1 MASRRGD
8 RSPVGRKLATTS
20 KAVGAAFNAA
30 LAEQG
35 GSVPVWLILNS
46 LRHGRWTT
54 QLDLAR
60 SLGIEGPTLTRHLD
74 NLETGGL
81 VVRLRSDAD
90 RRAVSVELT
99 PAGEQAHDRMLG
111 AVIAFN
117 RRLQAGLT
125 AEELRLLDDVL
136 TRIGENVRT

>member
-1 MASRRGD
+1 MAERRPG
-8 RSPVGRKLATTS
+8 RTPVGRKLAVTS
-20 KAVGAAFNAA
+20 KAVGTAFNAA

-35 GSVPVWLILNS
+35 GSVPVWLILDS
-46 LRHGRWTT
+46 LKHGRWTT

-60 SLGIEGPTLTRHLD
+60 PLGIEGPTLTRHLD
-74 NLETGGL
+74 NLEAGGL
-81 VVRLRSDAD
+81 VVRHRSDSD

-99 PAGEQAHDRMLG
+99 TAGEEAYERMLG

-125 AEELRLLDDVL
+125 ADELRLLDDVL
-136 TRIGENVRT
+136 TRLGENVRT